1 MVKLYIYIYIYTLW
15 QSLHT
20 EILQKIQK
28 ISLRDK
34 LALKFK
40 L

>member
-1 MVKLYIYIYIYTLW
+1 MVKLYIYMLW

-20 EILQKIQK
+20 EISQKIQK